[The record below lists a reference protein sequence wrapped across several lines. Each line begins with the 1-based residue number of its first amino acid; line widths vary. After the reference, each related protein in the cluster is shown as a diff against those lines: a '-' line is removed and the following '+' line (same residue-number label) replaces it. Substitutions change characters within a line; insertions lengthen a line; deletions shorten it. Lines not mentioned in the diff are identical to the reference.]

1 MRLLPT
7 RTRVPVEASP
17 REPRR
22 SRRQSGLSL
31 FLRYA
36 LLSAL
41 AVAGLGLVLVQQAR
55 QNARLD
61 ARRQVHAQADAIAS
75 AAIEPALAGHSLDQ
89 PLGIRERGLVRD
101 AVDNVIASGTALRVR
116 LRSSDGA
123 IVFSDDG
130 TMGKLAGPVPAD
142 VGEALAGITHSE
154 VTTLNSDGVDRA
166 RGLALGPPVAEVYR
180 PLHARAAPRTVI
192 GVLELYVP
200 YAPIAAAVDASLL
213 TLYRQLVVGLSLLW
227 LVLAGIALSVSR
239 RIRRHAAE
247 QVHLALHDPLTD
259 LPNRAL
265 FRDRAA
271 QAIALAARSKADVA
285 FVVID
290 LDRFKQINDTLGQ
303 GGGDRFLRELARNL
317 EGVLRDGDTAA
328 RLGGD
333 EFGLVLPG
341 IDRESALPILER
353 VRAACATEIEVDG
366 LPISAEASIGAAF
379 WPLDGTEIEGL
390 LQAAAT
396 AMQAGKETHGGIA
409 LAEAVASDAPSGD
422 LMLLSELR
430 RAMERDELVL
440 HYQPRVDAKT
450 GAISSVEALVRWQHP
465 QRGLLAPLA
474 FVPSAEA
481 TELIVP
487 LTRWVLQR
495 AISQLSAWS
504 DSYPQ
509 LSVSIN
515 ISARNLRDGSL
526 PEQVVEIL
534 EQFAVDASR
543 VCLELTETALVS
555 DPSAAEAV
563 LTRLAETGV
572 GISLDDF
579 GRGYTSLS
587 YLGRLPLD
595 ELKIDRSFVAGI
607 LEHSEN
613 DAIVRSVV
621 ALGHQLGLRV
631 VAEGVETTE
640 VAQALVTMGCDVLQG
655 YLVSRPIPAAELEA
669 WMANLLSAAR

>member
-1 MRLLPT
+1 MSAGRPA
-7 RTRVPVEASP
+7 RKAP
-17 REPRR
+17 
-22 SRRQSGLSL
+22 RRQSGIAL

-36 LLSAL
+36 LLSGL
-41 AVAGLGLVLVQQAR
+41 AVASLGVILAEQAR
-55 QNARLD
+55 EDARLD
-61 ARRQVHAQADAIAS
+61 GRRQVHAQADAIAS

-101 AVDNVIASGTALRVR
+101 AVDSLISSGTALRVR
-116 LRSSDGA
+116 LRSSNGA

-130 TMGKLAGPVPAD
+130 TMGEIGGPVPAD
-142 VGEALAGITHSE
+142 LREALAGATHSE
-154 VTTLNSDGVDRA
+154 VSSLNSDGIDRA
-166 RGLALGPPVAEVYR
+166 QGLALGPRVAEVYR
-180 PLHARAAPRTVI
+180 PLHPRDDPATII

-200 YAPIAAAVDASLL
+200 YAPVAAGLDASLRN
-213 TLYRQLVVGLSLLW
+213 LYQNLIVGSCVLW
-227 LVLAGIALSVSR
+227 LVLAGIAWSVSR
-239 RIRRHAAE
+239 RIRRHATE
-247 QVHLALHDPLTD
+247 QEHLALHDPLTD

-271 QAIALAARSKADVA
+271 QAIAHAARAQTDVA
-285 FVVID
+285 LVVVD

-303 GGGDRFLRELARNL
+303 GGGDRFLRELSTHL
-317 EGVLRDGDTAA
+317 QGVLRDGDTAA

-341 IDRESALPILER
+341 IDRASAPAMLER
-353 VRAACATEIEVDG
+353 VREACASEIEIDG
-366 LPISAEASIGAAF
+366 LPISAEASIGVAF
-379 WPLDGTEIEGL
+379 WPLDGTEIEDL
-390 LQAAAT
+390 LQAAAR
-396 AMQAGKETHGGIA
+396 AMQAGKQTHGGIA
-409 LAEAVASDAPSGD
+409 LAEARPSDPNPGD

-430 RAMERDELVL
+430 QAIERDELVL
-440 HYQPRVDAKT
+440 HYQPRVEATT
-450 GAISSVEALVRWQHP
+450 GAVSSVEALVRWQHP

-481 TELIVP
+481 TELVVP
-487 LTRWVLQR
+487 LTRWVLTH
-495 AISQLSAWS
+495 AVAQLRSWS
-504 DSYPQ
+504 DRYPT
-509 LSVSIN
+509 LGLSIN

-526 PEQVVEIL
+526 PEQVGEIL
-534 EQFAVDASR
+534 ERSAIDPSR
-543 VCLELTETALVS
+543 ICLELTETALVS

-595 ELKIDRSFVAGI
+595 EIKIDRSFVARI
-607 LEHSEN
+607 LEHPED

-631 VAEGVETTE
+631 VAEGVETSE
-640 VAQALVTMGCDVLQG
+640 VAQALVAMGCDVLQG
-655 YLVSRPIPAAELEA
+655 FLVSRPIPADQFEA
-669 WMANLLSAAR
+669 WMEHLLKPVSA